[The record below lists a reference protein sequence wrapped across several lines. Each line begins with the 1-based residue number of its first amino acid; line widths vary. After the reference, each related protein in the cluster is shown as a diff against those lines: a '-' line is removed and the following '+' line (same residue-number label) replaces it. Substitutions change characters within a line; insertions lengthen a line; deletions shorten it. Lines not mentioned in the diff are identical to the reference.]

1 MFKGKISTVTADRA
15 TVVFDD
21 GQTIS
26 VAVSDIEGMVKVGSE
41 ISILLASLGSEDAG
55 RTKIAQGLLNEL
67 LKG

>member
-1 MFKGKISTVTADRA
+1 MLKGKISTVTADRA

-26 VAVSDIEGMVKVGSE
+26 VAVSDIEGVVKVGSE
-41 ISILLASLGSEDAG
+41 ISILIAAIGSEDAG